1 MKLLKRKKA
10 NIQDYINFAGLILFI
25 YIVISKEVLMGE
37 IGDIFTADNALIT
50 SSLIIWIEMLFVNL
64 SIFITDFKNYL
75 FERMQNRKYGKR
87 DNDDKKEE
95 S

>member
-10 NIQDYINFAGLILFI
+10 TIQDYINFIGMALFI
-25 YIVISKEVLMGE
+25 WVIATKEVM
-37 IGDIFTADNALIT
+37 IGNFDEMFVMDNALV
-50 SSLIIWIEMLFVNL
+50 LICLGILIEMLFVNL

-75 FERMQNRKYGKR
+75 FTKSQEKKYGKR
-87 DNDDKKEE
+87 NDNDEKEE